1 MNRWQTLAIAPALAL
16 ATLLAGCAST
26 SPRYVDERG
35 YEICER
41 CGTVERIVRVYGEGG
56 STGGGAV
63 AGAII
68 GGILGNQVGKGS
80 GRDAATVVGAIAGGV
95 AGNEI
100 EKDVRSAPRY
110 EITVRMENGRRLVY
124 TQRDSFGLRDG
135 DYVRAE
141 GNQVVPYR

>member
-1 MNRWQTLAIAPALAL
+1 MTILQLRLPALGAAL
-16 ATLLAGCAST
+16 MATALTGCTTPPQLAGSPAEPNRTT
-26 SPRYVDERG
+26 S
-35 YEICER
+35 
-41 CGTVERIVRVYGEGG
+41 
-56 STGGGAV
+56 
-63 AGAII
+63 GAII

>member
-1 MNRWQTLAIAPALAL
+1 MTGSAKTRLAAIVASLAL
-16 ATLLAGCAST
+16 LSGCATS

-35 YEICER
+35 YEICNR

-68 GGILGNQVGKGS
+68 GGVLGNQIGSGS
-80 GRDAATVVGAIAGGV
+80 GRDAATVAGAIAGGI

-100 EKDVRSAPRY
+100 ERDVRSAPRY
-110 EITVRMENGRRLVY
+110 EITVRMENGRRLVF
-124 TQRDSFGLRDG
+124 TQRDHYGLRDG

-141 GNQVVPYR
+141 GNKVVPQR